1 VTLKESDF
9 VILRKKDS
17 NKKKKGSDSHAGE
30 APDFDPTDSAQH
42 RKSTLAAEAL
52 RLGKEDG
59 AKVSIWDFSVTTKPD
74 DFEKALWASHP
85 DIEIVYVL
93 SGRAHYSMIS
103 PDGKKRKDFD
113 VGAGDVV
120 YVAPGTHHKDYV
132 IGDKPYRGIVISPK
146 PIKRLLKQIYT
157 ESSQLPAARV

>member
-1 VTLKESDF
+1 LKESDF
-9 VILRKKDS
+9 VILKKREATR
-17 NKKKKGSDSHAGE
+17 GSDKGTE
-30 APDFDPTDSAQH
+30 AASDFDPTDSTQH

-59 AKVSIWDFSVTTKPD
+59 ANVSIWDFSVTTKPD
-74 DFEKALWASHP
+74 HFEKALWASHP

-103 PDGKKRKDFD
+103 PNGKRRKDFD
-113 VGAGDVV
+113 VGAGDVL

-132 IGDKPYRGIVISPK
+132 IGDEPYRGIVICPQ

-157 ESSQLPAARV
+157 ESSRLPAARK